1 MEEILMNINFFE
13 KVWKELLNEVIYN
26 GKYTY
31 KEDSKIKE
39 VIGVHK
45 QIKNPY
51 SNSIINISADKFAS
65 YVKKGIFDIAEYP
78 IKGEALF
85 DYVTSLDDEHQ
96 IYLDDDG
103 FIYTYSERLQN
114 YNDINQLDVIINR
127 LNKNI
132 NSNRAIAVTY
142 NPMVDMNRQDIPCL
156 QLIQALVRDDK
167 LILSVYFRSND
178 LYGAFP
184 SNIMFLTYLGMKIA
198 NELRVQFDYID
209 YHCSSLHVYETDY
222 EQASKVILND

>member
-1 MEEILMNINFFE
+1 MNINFFE

-31 KEDSKIKE
+31 KDDSKIKE

-65 YVKKGIFDIAEYP
+65 YVKEGIFDIAEYP

-127 LNKNI
+127 LTKNI

-156 QLIQALVRDDK
+156 QLIQALVRNNK

-184 SNIMFLTYLGMKIA
+184 SNMMFLTYLGMKIA
-198 NELRVQFDYID
+198 NELGVKFDYID
-209 YHCSSLHVYETDY
+209 YHCSSLHIYETDY
-222 EQASKVILND
+222 QQALKVILND

>member
-1 MEEILMNINFFE
+1 MNIFE
-13 KVWKELLNEVIYN
+13 SKWRKLLEELLLSHKKHVKDETQIR
-26 GKYTY
+26 
-31 KEDSKIKE
+31 EM
-39 VIGVHK
+39 IGVHER
-45 QIKNPY
+45 IDNPY
-51 SNSIINISADKFAS
+51 KDSMLNINHTQFAEA
-65 YVKKGIFDIAEYP
+65 VKRGAFDIKEYP

-184 SNIMFLTYLGMKIA
+184 SNMMFLTYLGMKIA
-198 NELRVQFDYID
+198 DELGVTFDRSEERRVGKECRSRWSP
-209 YHCSSLHVYETDY
+209 YH
-222 EQASKVILND
+222 

>member
-1 MEEILMNINFFE
+1 MNINFFE

-31 KEDSKIKE
+31 KDDSKIKE

-156 QLIQALVRDDK
+156 QLIQALVRNDK

-184 SNIMFLTYLGMKIA
+184 SNMMFLTYLGMKIA
-198 NELRVQFDYID
+198 NELGVQFDYID

-222 EQASKVILND
+222 KQALKVIM

>member
-1 MEEILMNINFFE
+1 MNINFFE
-13 KVWKELLNEVIYN
+13 KVWKKLLNEVIYN

-31 KEDSKIKE
+31 KDDSKIKE

-156 QLIQALVRDDK
+156 QVIQALVRDDK

-184 SNIMFLTYLGMKIA
+184 SNMMFLTYLGMKIA
-198 NELRVQFDYID
+198 DELGVTFDYID
-209 YHCSSLHVYETDY
+209 YHCSSLHIYETDY
-222 EQASKVILND
+222 KQASKVILND

>member
-1 MEEILMNINFFE
+1 MNIFE
-13 KVWKELLNEVIYN
+13 IKWRKLLEELLLDH
-26 GKYTY
+26 
-31 KEDSKIKE
+31 KEHVKDETQIRE
-39 VIGVHK
+39 IIGVHER
-45 QIKNPY
+45 IDNPY
-51 SNSIINISADKFAS
+51 KDSMLNINHKQFAEA
-65 YVKKGIFDIAEYP
+65 VKRGAFDIKDYP

-114 YNDINQLDVIINR
+114 YQGRNQLKDIVNR
-127 LNKNI
+127 LKQDMG
-132 NSNRAIAVTY
+132 SNRAVAVTF
-142 NPMVDMNRQDIPCL
+142 NPFIDNERADIPCL
-156 QLIQALVRDDK
+156 QLIQALVRNDK

-184 SNIMFLTYLGMKIA
+184 SNMMFLTYLGMKIA
-198 NELRVQFDYID
+198 NELGVQFDYID

-222 EQASKVILND
+222 QQALKVII

>member
-1 MEEILMNINFFE
+1 MNINFFE

-31 KEDSKIKE
+31 KDDSKIKE

-156 QLIQALVRDDK
+156 QLLQALVRDDK

-184 SNIMFLTYLGMKIA
+184 SNMMFLTYLGMKIA
-198 NELRVQFDYID
+198 NELGVQFDYID

-222 EQASKVILND
+222 KQASKVILNDG

>member
-1 MEEILMNINFFE
+1 MNINFFE

-31 KEDSKIKE
+31 KDDSKIKE

-65 YVKKGIFDIAEYP
+65 YVKKGTFDIAEYP

-156 QLIQALVRDDK
+156 QLIQALVRNDK

-184 SNIMFLTYLGMKIA
+184 SNMMFLTYLGMKIA
-198 NELRVQFDYID
+198 NELGVQFDYID

-222 EQASKVILND
+222 EQASKVIM

>member
-31 KEDSKIKE
+31 KDDSKIKE

-156 QLIQALVRDDK
+156 QLLQALVRDDK

-184 SNIMFLTYLGMKIA
+184 SNMMFLTYLGMKIA

-222 EQASKVILND
+222 EQASKVIM

>member
-1 MEEILMNINFFE
+1 MNINFFE

-31 KEDSKIKE
+31 KDDSKIKE

-65 YVKKGIFDIAEYP
+65 YVKKGIFDIAEYQ

-156 QLIQALVRDDK
+156 QLIQALVRNDK

-184 SNIMFLTYLGMKIA
+184 SNMMFLTYLGMKIA
-198 NELRVQFDYID
+198 NELGVQFDYID

-222 EQASKVILND
+222 EQALKVILND

>member
-1 MEEILMNINFFE
+1 MNIFE
-13 KVWKELLNEVIYN
+13 SKWRKLLEELLLSHKKHVKDETQIR
-26 GKYTY
+26 
-31 KEDSKIKE
+31 ES
-39 VIGVHK
+39 IGVHER
-45 QIKNPY
+45 IDNPY
-51 SNSIINISADKFAS
+51 KDSMLNINHKQFAEA
-65 YVKKGIFDIAEYP
+65 VKRGAFDIKDYP

-114 YNDINQLDVIINR
+114 YQGRNQLKDIINR
-127 LNKNI
+127 LKQDMGT
-132 NSNRAIAVTY
+132 NRAVAVTF
-142 NPMVDMNRQDIPCL
+142 NPFLDNERADIPCL
-156 QLIQALVRDDK
+156 QLIQALVRNDK

-184 SNIMFLTYLGMKIA
+184 SNMMFLTYLGMKIA
-198 NELRVQFDYID
+198 NELGVQFDYID

-222 EQASKVILND
+222 KQASKVII

>member
-31 KEDSKIKE
+31 KDDSKIKE

-156 QLIQALVRDDK
+156 QLIQALVRNDK

-184 SNIMFLTYLGMKIA
+184 SNMMFLTYLGMKIA
-198 NELRVQFDYID
+198 NELGVQFDYID

-222 EQASKVILND
+222 KQALKVIM

>member
-1 MEEILMNINFFE
+1 MVMCEMNIFE
-13 KVWKELLNEVIYN
+13 SKWRELL
-26 GKYTY
+26 
-31 KEDSKIKE
+31 EDLIINHKKHVKDETPIRE
-39 VIGVHK
+39 IIGVHER
-45 QIKNPY
+45 IDNPY
-51 SNSIINISADKFAS
+51 KDSMLNINYKQFAEA
-65 YVKKGIFDIAEYP
+65 VKRGAFDIKDYP

-114 YNDINQLDVIINR
+114 YQGRNQLKDIVNR
-127 LNKNI
+127 LKQDI
-132 NSNRAIAVTY
+132 GSNRAVAVTF
-142 NPMVDMNRQDIPCL
+142 NPFLDNERADIPCL
-156 QLIQALVRDDK
+156 QLIQALVRNDK

-184 SNIMFLTYLGMKIA
+184 SNMMFLTYLGMKIA
-198 NELRVQFDYID
+198 NELDVKFDCID

-222 EQASKVILND
+222 EQALKVIL

>member
-1 MEEILMNINFFE
+1 MNINFFE

-31 KEDSKIKE
+31 KDDSKIKE

-65 YVKKGIFDIAEYP
+65 YVKEGIFDIAEYP
-78 IKGEALF
+78 LKGEALF

-156 QLIQALVRDDK
+156 QLIQALVRNNK

-184 SNIMFLTYLGMKIA
+184 SNMMFLTYLGMKIA
-198 NELRVQFDYID
+198 NELGVQFDYID
-209 YHCSSLHVYETDY
+209 YHCSSLHIYETDY
-222 EQASKVILND
+222 KQASKVII

>member
-1 MEEILMNINFFE
+1 MTEKRLNINFFE

-31 KEDSKIKE
+31 KDDSKIKE

-156 QLIQALVRDDK
+156 QLIQALVRNDK

-184 SNIMFLTYLGMKIA
+184 SNMMFLTYLGMKIA
-198 NELRVQFDYID
+198 NELGVQFDYID
-209 YHCSSLHVYETDY
+209 YHCSSLHIYETDY
-222 EQASKVILND
+222 KQALKVIM